1 MITTLRL
8 ATAGLVALLAFGGLS
23 VRAQEGVVAK
33 VDGRV
38 ITEADMRLAEAEIGN
53 DLGSLPDATRRRV
66 LAEFLIE
73 NQLFADAAERQKL
86 SPGTGLE
93 ERLQYWRRRT
103 LRDVYFDKNVKD
115 WVNDE
120 ETKRYYEQHVG
131 ALKPEEEVRARHILA
146 ESKDKAREL
155 YEKIAHGADFAALAK
170 ENSKDPGSKDQGG
183 ELGFFTRGQM
193 VPQFEEA
200 AFRLKAGEVGEPF
213 ETQFGWHI
221 IKVDERRP
229 RAAPSFEDV
238 KERVRAAMIH
248 QKAQDIARELRGKAQ
263 IEYIDPEIKRSVETD
278 RMRPAPKQ

>member
-1 MITTLRL
+1 MHRPFAPLFSAIPRTIHVTTTLRM
-8 ATAGLVALLAFGGLS
+8 ATVGLVALLAFGGLS

-131 ALKPEEEVRARHILA
+131 ALKPEEEVRARQGEFQGPGVERSGRRTRLLHPGTNGAAIRGGRIPAQGRRGWGTLR
-146 ESKDKAREL
+146 DPVRV
-155 YEKIAHGADFAALAK
+155 AH
-170 ENSKDPGSKDQGG
+170 
-183 ELGFFTRGQM
+183 
-193 VPQFEEA
+193 
-200 AFRLKAGEVGEPF
+200 
-213 ETQFGWHI
+213 
-221 IKVDERRP
+221 
-229 RAAPSFEDV
+229 
-238 KERVRAAMIH
+238 H
-248 QKAQDIARELRGKAQ
+248 QSR
-263 IEYIDPEIKRSVETD
+263 
-278 RMRPAPKQ
+278 